1 MENGLNFENKDDLKS
16 KALYNTQVKIKG
28 MYKLIEF
35 IKTQINETTSAIYTE
50 IQNCDDTI
58 EVIKRHNMVANIKC
72 VFYPSLCNSLLVAIY
87 SILETSLY
95 ELCDAY
101 VKTSDINIRWCDMK
115 GNGITQVALYLEKV
129 VGIGDINKYPNAS
142 LIDTL
147 RILRNRIVHNNAMAK
162 DDDELKRFQ
171 KMLRVCIWPEGLG
184 IFIMFEHLIFY
195 LDSIKEFLEYVY
207 SIDNTTL

>member
-1 MENGLNFENKDDLKS
+1 
-16 KALYNTQVKIKG
+16 
-28 MYKLIEF
+28 
-35 IKTQINETTSAIYTE
+35 
-50 IQNCDDTI
+50 
-58 EVIKRHNMVANIKC
+58 
-72 VFYPSLCNSLLVAIY
+72 
-87 SILETSLY
+87 
-95 ELCDAY
+95 
-101 VKTSDINIRWCDMK
+101 MK

-129 VGIGDINKYPNAS
+129 VGIGDINKYPKAS